1 MKTPLRLTIAGLGAL
16 MLFACGGDQVKSEK
30 AGVPSDVPKWAMMP
44 PAACGVGI
52 AKHRGNLGMAKTTA
66 EARGRDALAR
76 ELATKVEGMIK
87 DYQQSGETDAKDFTE
102 ELTTQ
107 VSRQIVDQTLVGT
120 RTRVAHVSKSS
131 PSQYYAL
138 VCLDPESFAGA
149 FERMNNLSQ
158 KQRQALKARSEAEF
172 KDLDAQLERLQ
183 NQ

>member
-1 MKTPLRLTIAGLGAL
+1 MKTLQAVIGASLGAL
-16 MLFACGGDQVKSEK
+16 LCFGCGSDQVKSD
-30 AGVPSDVPKWAMMP
+30 GVPENTPKWALTP
-44 PAACGVGI
+44 PDACGVGI

-87 DYQQSGETDAKDFTE
+87 DYQQSGETDGKDFTE

-120 RTRVAHVSKSS
+120 RTRIAHVSQEEDK
-131 PSQYYAL
+131 QYYAL
-138 VCLDPESFAGA
+138 VCLDPEAFAGA
-149 FERMNNLSQ
+149 FDRMNQLSQ
-158 KQRQALKARSEAEF
+158 KQRAALKARSEAEF
-172 KDLDAQLERLQ
+172 KDLDMQLDRLQ

>member
-1 MKTPLRLTIAGLGAL
+1 MKTPLVLKAAGLGVL
-16 MLFACGGDQVKSEK
+16 LLLGCGGDQVQSD
-30 AGVPSDVPKWAMMP
+30 GVPEDVPKWAMTP
-44 PAACGVGI
+44 PEACGVGI

-76 ELATKVEGMIK
+76 ELSTKVEGMIK
-87 DYQQSGETDAKDFTE
+87 DYQQSGETDGKDFTE

-120 RTRVAHVSKSS
+120 RTRIAHVSKEN
-131 PSQYYAL
+131 PQQYYAL

-149 FERMNNLSQ
+149 FDRMNELSQ
-158 KQRQALKARSEAEF
+158 KQRQALKARADAEF
-172 KDLDAQLERLQ
+172 KDLDQQLDRLQ